1 MAGVKEKSSSLRER
15 EKKKNET
22 LESLLPGTFSR
33 RNSRSRNFDRHDAE
47 QRSSNFHRNRVS
59 SDVYIL
65 FKQFVYYGKFQAIFL
80 SIE

>member
-47 QRSSNFHRNRVS
+47 QRSNFHRNRVS

-65 FKQFVYYGKFQAIFL
+65 FKQFVYCGKFQAIFL